1 MYTQAYQSHPKGA
14 ILVTD
19 AMCALG
25 LPPGRHMLGALEVDV
40 IVQGESINSSKSKR
54 KSSSSSSSSQ
64 GSNSNSSSQGS
75 SSSNDPIVTELKQ
88 GQQLKAVLASN
99 HDTLAGSV
107 ASMDECVRNY
117 ISFTGCS
124 IIEALEAASLHPALT
139 LGIEQQKG
147 SLDPGKDADLVFLNP
162 KTLQVRATFVSGV
175 CCYTS
180 TNAWKEKLRIF

>member
-1 MYTQAYQSHPKGA
+1 
-14 ILVTD
+14 
-19 AMCALG
+19 MCALG

-40 IVQGESINSSKSKR
+40 IVQGESMNSSKSKR
-54 KSSSSSSSSQ
+54 KSSGSSSSSSSSSQ
-64 GSNSNSSSQGS
+64 GSSQGS

>member
-54 KSSSSSSSSQ
+54 KSSGSSSSSSSSQ
-64 GSNSNSSSQGS
+64 GSSQGS

-180 TNAWKEKLRIF
+180 TNEWKEKLRIF

>member
-40 IVQGESINSSKSKR
+40 IVQGESMNSSKSKL
-54 KSSSSSSSSQ
+54 KSSSSSSSS
-64 GSNSNSSSQGS
+64 SHGS

-180 TNAWKEKLRIF
+180 TNEWKEKLRIF

>member
-40 IVQGESINSSKSKR
+40 IVQGESMNSSKSKL
-54 KSSSSSSSSQ
+54 KSSSSSS
-64 GSNSNSSSQGS
+64 SSSQGS

-180 TNAWKEKLRIF
+180 TNEWKEKLRIF